1 MELGRTIKIYLD
13 NGSVTGIKHSE
24 IVNWSGQAMSSPRSL
39 IKKLKDWTEAQRP
52 GVYFLF
58 GLDKNGTDS
67 VYIGESENVFERLAQ
82 HLSDPKKDF
91 WDEVVFFTSKDENLT
106 KAHVKFLESKLT
118 LLAKNANRY
127 KVLNGNSPQESKL
140 PRGDSDSMEEFIN
153 NIRILI
159 GAMSHKVLEPIY
171 QQQSINETQLNNINI
186 NKIKISNSDL
196 YLNINKIVAK
206 AIFTEEGIIVKKD
219 SEAFSKEKA
228 SLGLSYKNLRSKL
241 QEEGVLITNRDKLVF
256 TKDYLFP
263 SPSQAAAVIVGYSIN
278 GRQSWCLTDGTTLKE
293 YEEKQIK
300 QVI

>member
-58 GLDKNGTDS
+58 GLDENGNDS

-82 HLSDPKKDF
+82 HVADPKKDF

-118 LLAKNANRY
+118 LLAKDANRY
-127 KVLNGNSPQESKL
+127 KVLNGNSPQQSKL
-140 PRGDSDSMEEFIN
+140 PRGDRDSMEEFIN

-159 GAMSHKVLEPIY
+159 GAMSHKVLEPINK
-171 QQQSINETQLNNINI
+171 QQPINETLSHDVNTNNTQS
-186 NKIKISNSDL
+186 SNNDL
-196 YLNINKIVAK
+196 YLNINKIDAK
-206 AIFTEEGIIVKKD
+206 AILTEEGIVVKKD
-219 SEAFSKEKA
+219 SEAFSKERD
-228 SLGLSYKNLRSKL
+228 SLGLSYKNLRNKL
-241 QEEGVLITNRDKLVF
+241 QEEGVLVENGNKLLF

-263 SPSQAAAVIVGYSIN
+263 SPSQAAAVIVGYAIN
-278 GRQSWCLTDGTTLKE
+278 GRNSWCLTDGTTLKE

-300 QVI
+300 KVI

>member
-58 GLDKNGTDS
+58 GLDEDGNDS
-67 VYIGESENVFERLAQ
+67 VYIGESENVFDRLAQ
-82 HLSDPKKDF
+82 HVSDPKKDF

-127 KVLNGNSPQESKL
+127 KVLNGNSPQQSML
-140 PRGDSDSMEEFIN
+140 PRGDRDSMEEFIN

-171 QQQSINETQLNNINI
+171 KQQSINETQSDDINI
-186 NKIKISNSDL
+186 NKIQTSNNDL

-206 AIFTEEGIIVKKD
+206 AIFTEEGIVVKKD
-219 SEAFSKEKA
+219 SEAFSKERD

-241 QEEGVLITNRDKLVF
+241 QEEGVLITYKDKLVF

-263 SPSQAAAVIVGYSIN
+263 SPSQAAAVIVGYAIN
-278 GRQSWCLTDGTTLKE
+278 GRHSWCLTDGTTLKE
-293 YEEKQIK
+293 HEEKQIEK
-300 QVI
+300 VI